1 MKPLK
6 TFLTLALS
14 CLLVAC
20 FDEVKSPFG
29 GHHADHDSHGHG
41 GHEENAAEVEKGE
54 HRGRL
59 LREGNFTLE
68 LAIFETGVP
77 PEYRIWAYLDGQPV
91 APTDMTASVK
101 LTRLGNVIDN
111 IGFKPQGDFLR
122 GDRVIYE
129 PHSFVVNVSANHAGK
144 QYQWQFDS
152 FEGRTSIE
160 TDVAEALEIKTETA
174 GPAHL
179 KETLKVYGKVAPNTE
194 RQRTIHAR
202 FEGLISSAN
211 ATLGE
216 RVSQGQALFTIES
229 NESLKTYTITAPIS
243 GIVSEL
249 NAHPGEQ
256 TQGRALMRI
265 TDTSSLWA
273 ELAVFPADIRR
284 VKPGAEIKVIA
295 DNGAATTVGSIL
307 RLAPQANQDQSIN
320 AIVVLDNGKGQW
332 RSGMFVTADIVVDEY
347 DVPLAVKRAGL
358 QGFRDFTVVFAQI
371 GNEYEVRMLELGR
384 TAGEWV
390 EVLGGLQ
397 PGTHYVTENSYVI
410 KADIEKSGA
419 AHDH

>member
-6 TFLTLALS
+6 TFLALAFS
-14 CLLVAC
+14 CLLAAC
-20 FDEVKSPFG
+20 FDEGKSLFG
-29 GHHADHDSHGHG
+29 GHPADHDSHGHG
-41 GHEENAAEVEKGE
+41 GHEEKPAEVEKGE

-77 PEYRIWAYLDGQPV
+77 PEYRIWAYQDGKPI
-91 APTDMTASVK
+91 APADLTASVK

-111 IGFKPQGDFLR
+111 IGFKAQGDFLR

-129 PHSFVVNVSANHAGK
+129 PHSFVVSVSATHAGK

-152 FEGRTSIE
+152 FEGRTLIE
-160 TDVAEALEIKTETA
+160 PDVAEALEIETETA

-179 KETLKVYGKVAPNTE
+179 KETLKVYGKIMPNTE
-194 RQRTIHAR
+194 RQRTVHAR

-211 ATLGE
+211 ATVGE

-229 NESLKTYTITAPIS
+229 NESLKTYTIAAPIS
-243 GIVSEL
+243 GIVSERI
-249 NAHPGEQ
+249 AHPGEQ
-256 TQGRALMRI
+256 TQGRVLMRI

-273 ELAVFPADIRR
+273 ELAVFPADIER
-284 VKPGAEIKVIA
+284 VKAGAEIKVIA
-295 DNGAATTVGSIL
+295 DNATATAEGRIL
-307 RLAPQANQDQSIN
+307 RLAPQANPDQSVN
-320 AIVVLDNGKGQW
+320 ARVAVDNGKGQW
-332 RSGMFVTADIVVDEY
+332 RPGMFVTADIVIDEY

-384 TAGEWV
+384 SAGEWV
-390 EVLGGLQ
+390 EVLGGLK
-397 PGTHYVTENSYVI
+397 PGTRYVTENSYVI